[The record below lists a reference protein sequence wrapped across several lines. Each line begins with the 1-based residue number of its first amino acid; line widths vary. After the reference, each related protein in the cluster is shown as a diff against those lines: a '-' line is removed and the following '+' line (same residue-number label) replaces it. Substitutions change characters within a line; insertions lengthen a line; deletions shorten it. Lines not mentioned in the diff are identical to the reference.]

1 MNRHGPFKSNLKLPR
16 LCTERLVCRLLEPH
30 EATLMCSF
38 RRENKTHL
46 EKWEPLRKP
55 AFFTESFWQ
64 AQLRVQLRD
73 FREGVS
79 TNFCILDRDE
89 VSIVGVCNYTNIVRG
104 TFQSCQLGYAVSK
117 RHEGQGLMEEALRQ
131 TNDFVFS
138 ELGLHRIMAAYL
150 PHNHRSG
157 SLLSKLGF
165 KKEGFAEKY
174 LKINGVWEDH
184 VLTSKIKDM

>member
-1 MNRHGPFKSNLKLPR
+1 MNRHGLFKSNLKLPR
-16 LCTERLVCRLLEPH
+16 LCTERLICRLLEPH
-30 EATLMCSF
+30 EAPLMCTF
-38 RRENKTHL
+38 RRENKAHL

-117 RHEGQGLMEEALRQ
+117 RHEGQGLMEEALLQ
-131 TNDFVFS
+131 TNDFIFS

-165 KKEGFAEKY
+165 KKEGFAERY

>member
-1 MNRHGPFKSNLKLPR
+1 MNRHGLFKSNLKLPR
-16 LCTERLVCRLLEPH
+16 LSTERLVCRLLEPH
-30 EATLMCSF
+30 EATLMCTF

-165 KKEGFAEKY
+165 KKEGFAERY

>member
-1 MNRHGPFKSNLKLPR
+1 MNRHGLFKSNLKLPR

-30 EATLMCSF
+30 EAPLMCAF
-38 RRENKTHL
+38 RKENKTHL

-79 TNFCILDRDE
+79 TNFCMLDRDE

-165 KKEGFAEKY
+165 KKEGFAERY

>member
-1 MNRHGPFKSNLKLPR
+1 MNRHGLFKSNLKLPR

-79 TNFCILDRDE
+79 ANFCILDREE
-89 VSIVGVCNYTNIVRG
+89 VCIVGVCNYTNIVRG
-104 TFQSCQLGYAVSK
+104 TFQSCQLGYAISK

>member
-1 MNRHGPFKSNLKLPR
+1 MNRHGLFKSNLKLPR

-30 EATLMCSF
+30 EAPLMCAF
-38 RRENKTHL
+38 RKENKTHL

-79 TNFCILDRDE
+79 TNFCMLDRDE

-165 KKEGFAEKY
+165 KKEGFAERY

-184 VLTSKIKDM
+184 VLTSKSKDM

>member
-1 MNRHGPFKSNLKLPR
+1 MNRYGLFKSNLKLPR

-30 EATLMCSF
+30 EAPLMCAF
-38 RRENKTHL
+38 RKENKTHL
-46 EKWEPLRKP
+46 EEWEPLRKP

-117 RHEGQGLMEEALRQ
+117 RHEGQGLMEEALLQ
-131 TNDFVFS
+131 TNDFIFS

-165 KKEGFAEKY
+165 KKEGFAERY

>member
-1 MNRHGPFKSNLKLPR
+1 MNRHGLFKSNLKLPR
-16 LCTERLVCRLLEPH
+16 LRTERLVCRLLEPH

>member
-1 MNRHGPFKSNLKLPR
+1 MNRHGLFKSNLKLPR
-16 LCTERLVCRLLEPH
+16 LCTERLICRLLEPH
-30 EATLMCSF
+30 EAPLMCTF
-38 RRENKTHL
+38 RRENKAHL

-117 RHEGQGLMEEALRQ
+117 RHEGQGLMEEALLQ
-131 TNDFVFS
+131 TNDFIFS

-165 KKEGFAEKY
+165 KKEGFAERY

-184 VLTSKIKDM
+184 VLTSKIKDR